1 MSPFEPRDPDY
12 AERVRDSFAQQRLMA
27 TLGASLER
35 VQPGDV
41 AIALPFR
48 DDLTQQ
54 NGYLHAGAI
63 TSVVDSACGYAAL
76 SLMEPG
82 ADVVSVEFKINLLA
96 PAIGARFLAE
106 SRVVRAGRTLTDCA
120 GEVRSDAGA
129 LVAMMQATM
138 MRVGGEARTAGR

>member
-106 SRVVRAGRTLTDCA
+106 SRVVRAGRTLTVCA